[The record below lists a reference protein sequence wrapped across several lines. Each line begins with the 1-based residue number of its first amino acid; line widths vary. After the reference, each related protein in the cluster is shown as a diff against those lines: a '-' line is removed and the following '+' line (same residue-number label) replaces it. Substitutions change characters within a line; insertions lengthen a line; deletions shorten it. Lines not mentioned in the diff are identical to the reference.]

1 MIRYQVAIQPEHRE
15 RLAHLPPNIKQKLR
29 AGLRLLETDPLTGKS
44 LEQELTG
51 YRSYPIHP
59 YRIVYRID
67 FSRKIVHLVIVAHR
81 REVYDLLI
89 QQISIVRDRL
99 RRKRSYRRF
108 AETASLLR

>member
-1 MIRYQVAIQPEHRE
+1 MIRYRVAIQPEHRE
-15 RLAHLPPNIKQKLR
+15 RFAHMPPNIKQKLH
-29 AGLRLLETDPLTGKS
+29 AGLRLLETDPLAGKP
-44 LEQELTG
+44 LEQELAG

-67 FSRKIVHLVIVAHR
+67 SSRKVVHLVIVARR

-89 QQISIVRDRL
+89 HQMSFVRDRSRKKGSC
-99 RRKRSYRRF
+99 RRV